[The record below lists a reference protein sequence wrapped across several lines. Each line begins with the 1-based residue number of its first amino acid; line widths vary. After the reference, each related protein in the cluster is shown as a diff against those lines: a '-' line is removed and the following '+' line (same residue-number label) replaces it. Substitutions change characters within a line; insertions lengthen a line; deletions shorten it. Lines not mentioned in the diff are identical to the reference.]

1 MNWRLQK
8 NPKGVRKLYLHV
20 RASNIGVSKIQG
32 VSRETYTL
40 SMNDVS
46 KNPKGFRE
54 NIYKNMTS
62 IKISSSVHGATT
74 LRLVLFMG
82 KTGPM
87 GDAHH
92 VKVFEHGNL
101 IIRESA
107 DFTLLIIGN
116 PGALVSFF
124 NYIPG
129 LLFPKKTM

>member
-1 MNWRLQK
+1 MNWRLQ
-8 NPKGVRKLYLHV
+8 NPK
-20 RASNIGVSKIQG
+20 S
-32 VSRETYTL
+32 
-40 SMNDVS
+40 
-46 KNPKGFRE
+46 FRE
-54 NIYKNMTS
+54 NIYTNMTS

-74 LRLVLFMG
+74 L
-82 KTGPM
+82 THEPSI
-87 GDAHH
+87 GDLDHWGSAHH

-116 PGALVSFF
+116 SGALVSFF